1 MNYLLNLDI
10 IERIKM
16 EKNEIKNVKEEMN
29 SNIDKILNAASF
41 AAEKHKSQRRK
52 GTESAPY
59 INHPIAV
66 AKLIT
71 DIGKEYDI
79 DIIQAAILHDT
90 IEDTETNSEELIG
103 IFGEKV
109 TAYVVEMTDD
119 KSIPK
124 SERKRLQILNAPHK
138 SPGAKLIKICDK
150 ICNITDVTNDPPTH
164 WDLNRRNEYL
174 EWAKQVVDAL
184 GEVNSNLKSLFNEK
198 YQKGKILLNA
208 R

>member
-1 MNYLLNLDI
+1 
-10 IERIKM
+10 M
-16 EKNEIKNVKEEMN
+16 EENEIKYVKEEMN
-29 SNIDKILNAASF
+29 SNVDKILNAVSF

-71 DIGKEYDI
+71 NIGKVYDL
-79 DIIQAAILHDT
+79 DVIQAAILHDT
-90 IEDTETNSEELIG
+90 IEDTETTQEELIG
-103 IFGEKV
+103 LFGKDV
-109 TAYVVEMTDD
+109 TAYVIEMTDD
-119 KSIPK
+119 KTIPK
-124 SERKRLQILNAPHK
+124 SDRKRLQILNAPHK

-174 EWAKQVVDAL
+174 EWAKLVVDAL
-184 GEVNSNLKSLFNEK
+184 GEVNPILKSLFNER
-198 YQKGKILLNA
+198 YQKGKILINA
-208 R
+208 G